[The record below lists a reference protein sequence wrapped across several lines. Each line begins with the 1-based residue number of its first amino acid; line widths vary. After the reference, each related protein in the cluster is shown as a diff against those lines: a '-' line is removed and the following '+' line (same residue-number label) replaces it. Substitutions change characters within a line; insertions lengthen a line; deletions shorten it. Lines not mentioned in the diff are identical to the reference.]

1 AVAMLVIGVMA
12 LAALSVPSTR
22 AVHDDTLFELGPGK
36 SSDEG
41 GKTNIL
47 GDGDA
52 SNGPDWAD
60 IFNGA
65 GTYLGGFGGL
75 AGTFIKD
82 DTSQSGSSDRTTFS
96 GAGGSNKNNDPS
108 ARPGDTWHW
117 DSGNVPAKD
126 DLVNVYAYATLSP
139 TGHLVVYAG
148 FEGLDPSGD
157 SHIEVELFQDKVGLV
172 GADGNGF
179 CATNDADSHNGCHF
193 EGGRTVGDLIISMD
207 FLNGGALGTV
217 TIREWTGS
225 AYTNPIT

>member
-96 GAGGSNKNNDPS
+96 GAGGSNKNNDPI
-108 ARPGDTWHW
+108 APPGDTWHW

-126 DLVNVYAYATLSP
+126 DLVNVYAYATLNP
-139 TGHLVVYAG
+139 LTGHG
-148 FEGLDPSGD
+148 CN
-157 SHIEVELFQDKVGLV
+157 
-172 GADGNGF
+172 GADTI
-179 CATNDADSHNGCHF
+179 CAFN
-193 EGGRTVGDLIISMD
+193 
-207 FLNGGALGTV
+207 NGGTIDGGPWPNFDRHGSVITSLTKNSFTEFGFDASALFSETPCIT
-217 TIREWTGS
+217 TIMGKTRSSQSFTAEL
-225 AYTNPIT
+225 